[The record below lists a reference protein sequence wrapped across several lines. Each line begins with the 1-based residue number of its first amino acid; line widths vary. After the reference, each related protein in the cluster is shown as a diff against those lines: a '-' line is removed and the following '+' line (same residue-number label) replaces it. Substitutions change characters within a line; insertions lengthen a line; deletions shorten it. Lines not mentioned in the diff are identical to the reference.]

1 MELKKIKE
9 KNVCLVKITIIW
21 WMTTTLLSILHLQ
34 AIVLIN
40 FLSQSVIVLVDSIQ

>member
-1 MELKKIKE
+1 MQVYMFASFYYSSKAELNRIWVNGIKE
-9 KNVCLVKITIIW
+9 N
-21 WMTTTLLSILHLQ
+21 LQ